1 VAVARDGAH
10 LMQVTYAVSDDGRTL
25 TLSAVA
31 AAHAGYPAVEQTT
44 LFER

>member
-1 VAVARDGAH
+1 MR
-10 LMQVTYAVSDDGRTL
+10 VTYTVSDDGRRL

-44 LFER
+44 RFDRV